1 MGKLLLLGL
10 ISACL
15 LTGCGGGGAIGG
27 GGNGGG
33 GGSQPPVLA
42 SLQISPTNPSVAAGL
57 TQKFTATGKFSD
69 GSTRDMTA
77 SVTWASSSPSVA
89 TINVSGTPG
98 LAKGV
103 APGSTTISATSG
115 GVSGTTTLAVGNA
128 LLTSIAVTPGNAT
141 IPLGVQQ
148 QFTAIGTF
156 TDGTSLQLTS
166 NVLWSSSN
174 NIVLSISASGLGVS
188 GAVGAVTVT
197 ATSAGMSGSSAAN
210 IGPAQLVSIA
220 VTTAT
225 PKLAAGASATFTATG
240 TFTDAT
246 TQDLTATATWGS
258 SAPLIAPVPVQGV
271 TQTQMAGTSTITA
284 TASGI
289 SGSTLLTVTKSV
301 AQSGTHIRLRANI
314 NPNPGLDNYSDVVG
328 EARTINGVPRMFA
341 YLASW
346 HHTSGVQIIDMSNP
360 DAPTLASVYAPAG
373 TSDNM
378 QGVQVAN
385 GIGFFASDSG
395 GGVHIV
401 DLTDPTN
408 PIMITRILPTS
419 VGRFSDS
426 IHDITIDSTGHL
438 LFIPGYPN
446 DNTIEVWDVSTR
458 ATPALLT
465 IFNGTDALIHDV
477 TVSNNGGHNRLY
489 ASGWN
494 GTSDI
499 FDISNP
505 QSPQKLGTFTSGFH
519 TQDVSVS
526 TDGNFLFCPH
536 ELGSNGDVAIF
547 DISNPAAP
555 VQVNDLQETQL
566 GLLATS
572 PSTSKLMRD
581 QLNNRDFLYVAWYQ
595 AGLAVF
601 DVTDPANAVL
611 VGNYDT
617 WPGVSTGGSGG
628 GNGDWG
634 IWPFLG
640 TDKVLIGDRT
650 TGLYI
655 VDTRAVSSQPA
666 VFSLTLTPNP
676 VSTGS
681 TTTVT
686 GTVFLVG
693 VAPTGGTNVTIT
705 TNNAGAP
712 GQTFTISAGAH
723 SATFTQTVPVVS
735 SNTTVNVTAS
745 DSVFQISTPLSLKP

>member
-1 MGKLLLLGL
+1 
-10 ISACL
+10 
-15 LTGCGGGGAIGG
+15 
-27 GGNGGG
+27 
-33 GGSQPPVLA
+33 
-42 SLQISPTNPSVAAGL
+42 
-57 TQKFTATGKFSD
+57 
-69 GSTRDMTA
+69 MTT
-77 SVTWASSSPSVA
+77 SVTWSSSSPAVA

-98 LAKGV
+98 LAIGV
-103 APGSTTISATSG
+103 SPGSTNIVASSG
-115 GVSGTTTLAVGNA
+115 GVSGSSTLAVGNPI
-128 LLTSIAVTPGNAT
+128 LNSIAVTPSST
-141 IPLGVQQ
+141 TVVLGLQQ
-148 QFTAIGTF
+148 QFAALGTF
-156 TDGTSLQLTS
+156 SDGSTQDVTAA
-166 NVLWSSSN
+166 VTWTSSN
-174 NIVLSISASGLGVS
+174 PTVLTITAGGAATTVATGPCTITASAASGGITGKAS
-188 GAVGAVTVT
+188 VTV
-197 ATSAGMSGSSAAN
+197 
-210 IGPAQLVSIA
+210 GPAQLVSIA
-220 VTTAT
+220 VSTAT
-225 PKLAAGASATFTATG
+225 PTIAAGATATFTAIG

-246 TQDLTATATWGS
+246 TQNLTATATWDS

-271 TQTQMAGTSTITA
+271 TQTQLAGTATISA
-284 TASGI
+284 TSSGI
-289 SGSTLLTVTKSV
+289 SGSTLLAVTKSA

-314 NPNPGLDNYSDVVG
+314 NPNPGLNNYSDVVG
-328 EARTINGVPRMFA
+328 EARTINGVPKMFA

-346 HHTSGVQIIDMSNP
+346 HNTSGVQIIDMSNP
-360 DAPTLASVYAPAG
+360 DAPTLASVYAPPG

-385 GIGFFASDSG
+385 GFGFFASDSG

-401 DLTDPTN
+401 DLSDPYN
-408 PIMITRILPTS
+408 PTLITRILPTS

-426 IHDITIDSTGHL
+426 VHDITIDSTGHL
-438 LFIPGYPN
+438 LFIPGYPT
-446 DNTIEVWDVSTR
+446 DNTIEIWDVSTP
-458 ATPALLT
+458 ATPDLLT
-465 IFNGTDALIHDV
+465 IFNGTDALVHDV
-477 TVSNNGGHNRLY
+477 TVSNNGGHSRLF

-505 QSPQKLGTFTSGFH
+505 LAPQKLGTFTSGLH

-536 ELGSNGDVAIF
+536 ELATNGDVVIF

-555 VQVNDLQETQL
+555 VQVNDLLETQL
-566 GLLATS
+566 GLQATS
-572 PSTSKLMRD
+572 PSTSKLMQD
-581 QLNNRDFLYVAWYQ
+581 PANNRDFLYVAWYQ

-601 DVTDPANAVL
+601 DVSDPANAVL

-617 WPGVSTGGSGG
+617 WPGITTGGSGG

-666 VFSLTLTPNP
+666 VFNLSFNP
-676 VSTGS
+676 STFSTSS
-681 TTTVT
+681 TTTTT
-686 GTVFLVG
+686 GRVFLVG
-693 VAPTGGTNVTIT
+693 LAPSGGLPVNIT

-712 GQTFTISAGAH
+712 GQTITIPAGAH
-723 SATFTQTVPVVS
+723 SAIFTQTVPVVG

-745 DSVFQISTPLSLKP
+745 DGVFKISAPTTLTP

>member
-1 MGKLLLLGL
+1 MGKLLLSGL
-10 ISACL
+10 LVGSCL
-15 LTGCGGGGAIGG
+15 LSGCGSGGAIGG
-27 GGNGGG
+27 GGNGSG
-33 GGSQPPVLA
+33 QPVLS
-42 SLQISPTNPSVAAGL
+42 SLQISPANVSIAAGL
-57 TQKFTATGKFSD
+57 TQNFTAKGKFSD
-69 GSTRDMTA
+69 GSTRDMTG

-89 TINVSGTPG
+89 SINVSGTPG
-98 LAKGV
+98 LAKGLV
-103 APGSTTISATSG
+103 PGSSTITASSG
-115 GVSGTTTLAVGNA
+115 GISGTTTLTVGNA
-128 LLTSIAVTPGNAT
+128 LLSSITVAPGNAT
-141 IPLGVQQ
+141 IALGLQQ
-148 QFTAIGTF
+148 QFTAMGTF
-156 TDGTSLQLTS
+156 TDGTRSPLNANLIWT
-166 NVLWSSSN
+166 SSN
-174 NIVLSISASGLGVS
+174 NNVLAISPSGLGQS
-188 GAVGAVTVT
+188 AAVGPATVT
-197 ATSAGMSGSSAAN
+197 ATAISGGVSGSTGVN
-210 IGPAQLVSIA
+210 VGVAQLVSMDVA
-220 VTTAT
+220 TTT
-225 PKLAAGASATFTATG
+225 PTVPAGATAQFTATG

-246 TQDLTATATWGS
+246 TQDLTATATWSS
-258 SAPLIAPVPVQGV
+258 SAQFIAPVPVQGV
-271 TQTQMAGTSTITA
+271 TQTQTGGTAVISA
-284 TASGI
+284 TAGGV
-289 SGSTLLTVTKSV
+289 SGSTLLTVTRST
-301 AQSGTHIRLRANI
+301 AQSGTHIRLRAKI

-328 EARTINGVPRMFA
+328 EARTINGVPKMFA

-373 TSDNM
+373 ISDNM

-426 IHDITIDSTGHL
+426 VHDITIDSTGHL

-446 DNTIEVWDVSTR
+446 DNTIEIWDVS
-458 ATPALLT
+458 APAMPALVT

-477 TVSNNGGHNRLY
+477 TVSDNGGHSRLF

-526 TDGNFLFCPH
+526 TNGKFLFCPH
-536 ELGSNGDVAIF
+536 ELGSNGDVVIF
-547 DISNPAAP
+547 DISNPASP

-566 GLLATS
+566 GLQATS

-581 QLNNRDFLYVAWYQ
+581 PASNRDFLYVAWYQ

-601 DVTDPANAVL
+601 DVSAPANAVL

-666 VFSLTLTPNP
+666 VFSLTFNPNP
-676 VSTGS
+676 VATSSS
-681 TTTVT
+681 TTTV

-693 VAPTGGTNVTIT
+693 VAPNGGTSVTIT
-705 TNNAGAP
+705 TNNPSAP
-712 GQTFTISAGAH
+712 GQTITIPAGAH
-723 SATFTQTVPVVS
+723 SATFTQIVPVVS

-745 DSVFQISTPLSLKP
+745 DGVFQSSTPLSLTR